1 MEAKQHMRSI
11 KLLIFALII
20 FASCKSTQT
29 TSVVEKIRV
38 DTVHNIRTVEK
49 FKAIHDTLTIENPC
63 DSLGFLTRFYSKIT
77 IPQGKVIIRSENGN
91 IKATIDL
98 DSVANVYDSK
108 YKSKYS
114 SEVKLFEKEVV
125 KNVVPTWAIVTIFL
139 ESLIIIG
146 YIYFLFI
153 NPFK

>member
-1 MEAKQHMRSI
+1 MRSI
-11 KLLIFALII
+11 NLII
-20 FASCKSTQT
+20 LTSLFIIFLNSCRTKQLVTQT
-29 TSVVEKIRV
+29 LTTTVRDTIR
-38 DTVHNIRTVEK
+38 DIRTVEK
-49 FKAIHDTLTIENPC
+49 FKAVHDTLTIENPC

-108 YKSKYS
+108 YKSKYN

-125 KNVVPTWAIVTIFL
+125 KNVVPTWAIVTIFF

-146 YIYFLFI
+146 YLYFRFI

>member
-20 FASCKSTQT
+20 FASCKSTQS

-108 YKSKYS
+108 YKSKYN
-114 SEVKLFEKEVV
+114 SEVKFFEKIVI

-146 YIYFLFI
+146 YLYFRFI

>member
-1 MEAKQHMRSI
+1 MRNI

-114 SEVKLFEKEVV
+114 SEIKFFDKIVI

-146 YIYFLFI
+146 YIYFRFI

>member
-1 MEAKQHMRSI
+1 MRSI
-11 KLLIFALII
+11 KLLIFASII
-20 FASCKSTQT
+20 FASCKSTQS

-63 DSLGFLTRFYSKIT
+63 DSLGFLTRFYSKII

-108 YKSKYS
+108 YKSKYN
-114 SEVKLFEKEVV
+114 SEVKFFEKIVV

-146 YIYFLFI
+146 YIYFRFI

>member
-1 MEAKQHMRSI
+1 
-11 KLLIFALII
+11 
-20 FASCKSTQT
+20 
-29 TSVVEKIRV
+29 VVEKIRV

-63 DSLGFLTRFYSKIT
+63 DSLGFLTRFYSKIA
-77 IPQGKVIIRSENGN
+77 IPQGKVIIRSDNGN

-108 YKSKYS
+108 YKSKYN
-114 SEVKLFEKEVV
+114 SEVKFFEKIVV
-125 KNVVPTWAIVTIFL
+125 KQVVPTWAIVTIFL

-146 YIYFLFI
+146 YIYFRFI

>member
-1 MEAKQHMRSI
+1 MRSI
-11 KLLIFALII
+11 KLLIFAVII

-108 YKSKYS
+108 YKSKYN
-114 SEVKLFEKEVV
+114 SEVKFFEKIVI

-146 YIYFLFI
+146 YLYFRFI

>member
-1 MEAKQHMRSI
+1 MRSI
-11 KLLIFALII
+11 KLLIFAVII